1 MTINLHKAKPEDAA
15 AVADLLQQMGYPVT
29 PPEVETRI
37 ERFSEPGYLLLIA
50 KNENNTVGFIAL
62 HVYHVLHL
70 PAPEGRIVSFCV
82 DQKIRGNGVG
92 TNLLNEAEHYFK
104 QNGCYK
110 IVLNSNLKRTDTH
123 QYYLNRGYEFTSKH
137 FIKLIKK

>member
-1 MTINLHKAKPEDAA
+1 MKIDLHIAKPEDAA
-15 AVADLLQQMGYPVT
+15 AVANLLLQLGYPVS
-29 PPEVETRI
+29 PPEVVTRI
-37 ERFSEPGYLLLIA
+37 RQFSQPGYLLLVA
-50 KNENNTVGFIAL
+50 KNETVAVGFIAL
-62 HVYHVLHL
+62 HIYHVLHL

-82 DQKIRGNGVG
+82 EEKLRGMGAG
-92 TNLLNEAEHYFK
+92 TALLDEAENYFRR
-104 QNGCYK
+104 NGCYK